1 MFYTLL
7 LFCQCQQAF
16 CFLVPSHSLTK
27 PTGRFSLA
35 LDHPTK
41 SPIKANKLVCPGL
54 ALPYGLAKAKGYAQ
68 AIYEIPLECLTLN
81 AMGLRKLE
89 RQFLEGCHP

>member
-7 LFCQCQQAF
+7 LFCQCQQAL

-41 SPIKANKLVCPGL
+41 SPIKANRLVCPGL
-54 ALPYGLAKAKGYAQ
+54 ALPYGLAEAKEYHRSFMRFR
-68 AIYEIPLECLTLN
+68 LN
-81 AMGLRKLE
+81 A
-89 RQFLEGCHP
+89 